1 MDSVSAYEAKASE
14 FLHVRDNSDIGTT
27 VVDQWARKLDSG
39 ATVIELGCGGG
50 YPITRS
56 LSSAGL
62 KLWAIESSQTLAQE
76 FNKRFPDIPIQ
87 CVRAQESNY
96 FNQSYDAAIAVG
108 LLFLLPEHEQL
119 EMIANIAEILH
130 PGGRFLFTAPIE
142 QGNWVDINT
151 GFPCVSLGQTIYQNH
166 LQTVGLNTLATY
178 TDSGGNNY
186 YDTELSSV

>member
-1 MDSVSAYEAKASE
+1 MDSVSAFEAKASE

>member
-96 FNQSYDAAIAVG
+96 FTQSFDAAIAVG